1 MLKARS
7 LTAAVLATLFTAAA
21 LAGASWATAAA
32 AAQGYSQAKLP
43 GLLTIGNF
51 TALEWPFRTDR
62 PPFEVH
68 LAFYVAIAVAA
79 IVTGLVVLTALRKA
93 SPRNAGAAFAS
104 TWLGVILGCL
114 VAAVAIYFIRVDAL
128 AASAADR
135 NVVLASAV
143 QSLVLG
149 GLLIGWVPAVFA
161 WIGFALTNRKAAAAQ
176 QEAIDRAEGDNT
188 DENPFDLAPGSI
200 GDARPVEPGF
210 TYPSGDEFHDGSYRD
225 TDLPRESSENT
236 RAAHRMTFTDP
247 TDATGEDI
255 DRHASDYGVDRTR
268 DNDDQPT
275 LRQTAS

>member
-68 LAFYVAIAVAA
+68 LAFYLAIALAA
-79 IVTGLVVLTALRKA
+79 IVTGLVVVAALRKA
-93 SPRNAGAAFAS
+93 SPRNGGSAFVA
-104 TWLGVILGCL
+104 TWLGVILGAL
-114 VAAVAIYFIRVDAL
+114 VAAVAIYLIRVDAL

-135 NVVLASAV
+135 NGVLAGTV
-143 QSLVLG
+143 QGLVLG
-149 GLLIGWVPAVFA
+149 GLLIGWVPGVFA
-161 WIGFALTNRKAAAAQ
+161 WIGFALSNRKAAAAQ
-176 QEAIDRAEGDNT
+176 QEAIDRADGDAE
-188 DENPFDLAPGSI
+188 ENPFDLAPGSI

-210 TYPSGDEFHDGSYRD
+210 TYPSGDEFSDGSYRD
-225 TDLPRESSENT
+225 TDLPRENNSEAT

-255 DRHASDYGVDRTR
+255 DRHASDYGVDRPKET
-268 DNDDQPT
+268 DDQPT